1 MNFEQRPQ
9 AARYS
14 PPLHFLGGLFMV
26 LAVSGCMS
34 TSKVVADDQHVFI
47 PSLRAAVSLEDD
59 KRPAAEPQTGRTI
72 EFGFAKAKG
81 GGDQFL
87 APGQSPITLN
97 NTTFIAPQQMR
108 NNFDFNYAE
117 AAFRWRKFFRER
129 SLGIEVAG
137 GVGRASLD
145 LDVMSSTQAASQHFA
160 TYGPQGG
167 FALIW
172 RMRPS
177 TSLHARVSGFVS
189 RSSTGV
195 RDLGRYEIFLAQA
208 LGDNLALRV
217 GYAKWEINGDGGE
230 GQSDFRT
237 TFYGPILD
245 LGLNF

>member
-137 GVGRASLD
+137 GVGRAGRWGRWHGRDCRRRSCPAKAKQRAGGQAPASSL
-145 LDVMSSTQAASQHFA
+145 L
-160 TYGPQGG
+160 
-167 FALIW
+167 
-172 RMRPS
+172 
-177 TSLHARVSGFVS
+177 TSF
-189 RSSTGV
+189 
-195 RDLGRYEIFLAQA
+195 DE
-208 LGDNLALRV
+208 
-217 GYAKWEINGDGGE
+217 GGE
-230 GQSDFRT
+230 LGGKKTVEGDQDLPPVT
-237 TFYGPILD
+237 TTD
-245 LGLNF
+245 K